1 MSTDTRWTYEVVELS
16 PNMLGPSMT
25 ERLREELDRL
35 GRQGW
40 ELVSAN
46 QVNPFDQVRL
56 ILKKEV

>member
-1 MSTDTRWTYEVVELS
+1 MSTRWTYEVVELS
-16 PNMLGPSMT
+16 PTMLGPSMT

-40 ELVSAN
+40 ELVSVN

-56 ILKKEV
+56 VLKKEA

>member
-1 MSTDTRWTYEVVELS
+1 MSSRWIYEVVELS
-16 PNMLGPSMT
+16 PNMLGPSMA

-35 GRQGW
+35 GRDGW

-56 ILKKEV
+56 VLKKEA